1 MYKPTETQD
10 YNRGQIEA
18 IKHGTGPLLV
28 LAGPG
33 SGKTFTI
40 IQRILHL
47 VENRGVDPSSIL
59 VITFTKAAAKEMKER
74 FRAKT
79 QGKQYPV
86 NFGTFHAVYYH
97 ILKTS
102 YHYRSGT
109 VISDY
114 EKKEILKTILS
125 DPSCTCQNPDGPAS
139 ADEAIENLL
148 AEISRFKNN
157 GCCAQAGERQMEEFT
172 SVFRAYE
179 EELRGRGKLDFDD
192 MVLKCHSL
200 LTDRPAIRKAWQDK
214 FRYILVD
221 EFQDI
226 NPVQYAVLR
235 ILALPENNLFI
246 VGDDDQSIYAF
257 RGARPE
263 IMLGFLK
270 DYPDAGKVQLEKNYR
285 STPEIIKSA
294 GQLIAVNHNRYAKK
308 TEAAAKGGQPV
319 IYRSFA
325 SREEENEEI
334 AGEIAKENN
343 ASMQAL
349 RETAII
355 YRTNQD
361 ACAMAGKLA
370 EKGIPFRMKE
380 KIKNPYRQRVPQDI
394 LAYLEFALGGQ
405 YRKDF
410 YRIMNKPVR
419 YISRNA
425 VPGERVDFGE
435 LLIFYREKPYMKDT
449 LRRLQLD
456 TERIRRMDLFAAVNY
471 IRKGMGYDDYLR
483 KMEREEGKEK
493 GALLSEAEWMQ
504 RQMRN
509 FASLEDL
516 VNHIL
521 ICEKELEKAGR
532 DPDMR
537 DGVYILTMHASKG
550 LEFNTVYIPDCNEG
564 VIPHKKSM
572 KGESV
577 EEERRMLYVAMT
589 RARHKL
595 TLSYVSGTKE
605 EPGFPS
611 RFLTELGR

>member
-1 MYKPTETQD
+1 
-10 YNRGQIEA
+10 
-18 IKHGTGPLLV
+18 
-28 LAGPG
+28 
-33 SGKTFTI
+33 
-40 IQRILHL
+40 
-47 VENRGVDPSSIL
+47 
-59 VITFTKAAAKEMKER
+59 
-74 FRAKT
+74 
-79 QGKQYPV
+79 
-86 NFGTFHAVYYH
+86 
-97 ILKTS
+97 
-102 YHYRSGT
+102 
-109 VISDY
+109 
-114 EKKEILKTILS
+114 
-125 DPSCTCQNPDGPAS
+125 
-139 ADEAIENLL
+139 
-148 AEISRFKNN
+148 
-157 GCCAQAGERQMEEFT
+157 MEEFT

-308 TEAAAKGGQPV
+308 TEAAAEGGQPV

-370 EKGIPFRMKE
+370 EKGIC
-380 KIKNPYRQRVPQDI
+380 
-394 LAYLEFALGGQ
+394 
-405 YRKDF
+405 
-410 YRIMNKPVR
+410 
-419 YISRNA
+419 
-425 VPGERVDFGE
+425 
-435 LLIFYREKPYMKDT
+435 LLYTSP
-449 LRRLQLD
+449 
-456 TERIRRMDLFAAVNY
+456 
-471 IRKGMGYDDYLR
+471 
-483 KMEREEGKEK
+483 
-493 GALLSEAEWMQ
+493 SP
-504 RQMRN
+504 
-509 FASLEDL
+509 
-516 VNHIL
+516 
-521 ICEKELEKAGR
+521 R
-532 DPDMR
+532 D
-537 DGVYILTMHASKG
+537 
-550 LEFNTVYIPDCNEG
+550 
-564 VIPHKKSM
+564 
-572 KGESV
+572 
-577 EEERRMLYVAMT
+577 
-589 RARHKL
+589 
-595 TLSYVSGTKE
+595 
-605 EPGFPS
+605 
-611 RFLTELGR
+611 

>member
-1 MYKPTETQD
+1 MHKPTENND
-10 YNRGQIEA
+10 NNRGQIEA
-18 IKHGTGPLLV
+18 IRHGTGPLLV

-102 YHYRSGT
+102 YPYRSGT

-114 EKKEILKTILS
+114 EKKEIIKTILAC
-125 DPSCTCQNPDGPAS
+125 PSCTCQNPEGPAS
-139 ADEAIENLL
+139 TDEAIESLL
-148 AEISRFKNN
+148 AGISRFKNN
-157 GCCAQAGERQMEEFT
+157 GCHTQTGEPQIEEFI
-172 SVFRAYE
+172 SIFQAYE
-179 EELRGRGKLDFDD
+179 EELRRRGKLDFDD
-192 MVLKCHSL
+192 MVLKCHGL
-200 LTDRPAIRKAWQDK
+200 LTDRPDIRKAWQEK

-257 RGARPE
+257 RGAKPE

-294 GQLIAVNHNRYAKK
+294 GRLIAVNHNRYAKK
-308 TEAAAKGGQPV
+308 NEAAAKGGQPV
-319 IYRSFA
+319 TCRGFA

-334 AGEIAKENN
+334 AMEIAKESN
-343 ASMQAL
+343 ASVQAL

-380 KIKNPYRQRVPQDI
+380 KIKNPFRQRVPQDI

-425 VPGERVDFGE
+425 VPGERVEFGE
-435 LLIFYREKPYMKDT
+435 LFSFYREKPYMKDV
-449 LRRLQLD
+449 LRRLQMD
-456 TERIRRMDLFAAVNY
+456 MERIRRMDLFAAVNY

-483 KMEREEGKEK
+483 KIEREEGKEK
-493 GALLSEAEWMQ
+493 GAFLGEAEWMQ

-509 FASLEDL
+509 FASLEELAD
-516 VNHIL
+516 HIL
-521 ICEKELEKAGR
+521 TCDKELEKAGR
-532 DPDMR
+532 DPDTR

-572 KGESV
+572 KGEAV

-595 TLSYVSGTKE
+595 TLSYVAGTKE